1 MNILITGANGFIGS
15 NIAEYLI
22 NNTKYNI
29 FKGTRNTID
38 LLCQNSIENYIK
50 YNKIDI
56 IIHCA
61 IEGGNRTKTD
71 TSDVF
76 YKNLL
81 MYENLIKFR
90 SKYLQLINI
99 ASGAEFDR
107 LLPIDNVL
115 EKEIFNR
122 IPIDYYGLSK
132 NIISKQMYNTNMGV
146 NLRLFGCF
154 DHTELDSRFIKANVL
169 NYIHKRPLIIHENKY
184 IDYIYLPDLLNTIQY
199 YLSTSILVA
208 DINLT
213 YLKKYTLVDIANI
226 INKLSN
232 YKCKIDIKT
241 DITKLGLPYT
251 GNGYKWNN
259 LNIPKKDIE
268 YGIQNCYNKLKI

>member
-15 NIAEYLI
+15 NIAVYLI

-29 FKGTRNTID
+29 FRGTRNTID
-38 LLCQNSIENYIK
+38 LLCQNSIENFIK
-50 YNKIDI
+50 NNKIDI

-132 NIISKQMYNTNMGV
+132 NIISKQMYNGNMGV

-154 DHTELDSRFIKANVL
+154 DHTELDSRFIKANIL

-184 IDYIYLPDLLNTIQY
+184 IDYIYLPDLLNTIEY

-226 INKLSN
+226 INKLST
-232 YKCKIDIKT
+232 YKCKLDIKT
-241 DITKLGLPYT
+241 DITKLGLSYT
-251 GNGYKWNN
+251 GNGYMWNN

-268 YGIQNCYNKLKI
+268 HGIQNCYNKLKI